1 MPLQGSNV
9 PVSTST
15 LSSSGLIPS
24 THASAFSSPSAPTSP
39 GSAEI
44 ALRTKLRSQAVI
56 VLAIL
61 GCEFPEALVH
71 PPDLVRE
78 LTAELLHLILED
90 NPVNRLRVTAAELL
104 GKGFHLWGTYV
115 GDTIALIQ
123 KLLKLTLVA
132 EPKGLAKASKRA
144 LMLIAGKDARRFI
157 HAIGY
162 RFTHPES
169 AGAKPTGPVEAL
181 GPKEHSQALSL
192 LSRLVK
198 RYPAEFL
205 VELPLL
211 IESVVRSLDPHVP
224 LLREVSLKPATT
236 LVHDL
241 VMRYPMVSFDQE
253 EQRLA
258 VGTKDGPIFIYDLNS
273 ATRWHVL
280 EGHKLQVS
288 ALSFNENGKMMA
300 SYSVEESCV
309 KLWKTSQ
316 SFLGVWFLSS
326 KSRLHFFD
334 PPPKCRF
341 SEVIPTVTR
350 RIKQPALIDPSPQ

>member
-1 MPLQGSNV
+1 M
-9 PVSTST
+9 
-15 LSSSGLIPS
+15 
-24 THASAFSSPSAPTSP
+24 
-39 GSAEI
+39 
-44 ALRTKLRSQAVI
+44 SQPA
-56 VLAIL
+56 
-61 GCEFPEALVH
+61 
-71 PPDLVRE
+71 DLVRE

-104 GKGFHLWGTYV
+104 GKGFHLWGSYV

-123 KLLKLTLVA
+123 KLLKLTLVT

-144 LMLIAGKDARRFI
+144 LMLIAGRDARRFI

-162 RFTHPES
+162 RFAHPEASGAPKQAS
-169 AGAKPTGPVEAL
+169 AVEAL
-181 GPKEHSQALSL
+181 GPKEHSQALGL

-241 VMRYPMVSFDQE
+241 VIRYPMVSFDQE

-280 EGHKLQVS
+280 EGHKSAVS

-300 SYSVEESCV
+300 SYSVEEAQV

-316 SFLGVWFLSS
+316 SLFGV
-326 KSRLHFFD
+326 RI
-334 PPPKCRF
+334 F
-341 SEVIPTVTR
+341 SVGAV
-350 RIKQPALIDPSPQ
+350 